1 MEHIGHLQARAF
13 VFNEKARCVSFVL
26 ACFGVGLGPLGGLA
40 CAAEAWLGGLSGT
53 FGDARKRWRTPLVS
67 AIWGAGL
74 SAPETQHEPP
84 GIADP
89 SGDLLDIPEE
99 AKNETN
105 TLAISLKHL
114 WGGSCT
120 QKGWRTPLESAI
132 WDARVLASDGSET
145 TPSNRRS

>member
-1 MEHIGHLQARAF
+1 MESFGNYLQARAF
-13 VFNEKARCVSFVL
+13 LFNEKARCVSFVL

-99 AKNETN
+99 AENETN
-105 TLAISLKHL
+105 TLSIS
-114 WGGSCT
+114 
-120 QKGWRTPLESAI
+120 
-132 WDARVLASDGSET
+132 
-145 TPSNRRS
+145 